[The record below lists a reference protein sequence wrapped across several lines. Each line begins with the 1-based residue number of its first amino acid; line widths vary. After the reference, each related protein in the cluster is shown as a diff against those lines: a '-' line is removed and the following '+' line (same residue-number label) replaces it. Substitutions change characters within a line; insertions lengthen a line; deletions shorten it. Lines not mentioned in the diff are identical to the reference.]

1 MSYQVLAR
9 KYRPKNFSEVVGQQH
24 VLNSLIHALDQ
35 NRLHH
40 AYLFTGTR
48 GVGKTS
54 LARLLAKSVN
64 CLNGVSSHPCGQ
76 CEHCVAIEQGRF
88 VDLIEIDAA
97 SRTKVE
103 DTRDILDN
111 VQYMPSQGKYKIYL
125 IDEVHMLSQ
134 HSFNALLKTLEEPPE
149 HVKFLLATTDP
160 HKLPITILSRCLQ
173 FNLKHLSETQIE
185 QKLVEILE
193 LEAITF
199 EQNALKIIAH
209 ASDGSMRDALS
220 LTDQSIAYSKG
231 EILTH
236 AVQTML
242 GIVDKEM
249 IDKLVIALLEED
261 TNAIINFSDDIILA
275 GKSPQS
281 VLNALAECFYYA
293 SLIGFSYQGLSS
305 IPCSDEILKT
315 ISEHYTKDTLQ
326 LYYQLTIKAKE
337 DLHLAPN
344 AQCGLG
350 MALLRLCA
358 FSLDLLPVSQATN
371 KTTPLT
377 NTKTA
382 PSLSK
387 KPDLSALKKALS
399 VPSESHSISQAHK
412 PAIIAPVADK
422 AITPNL
428 VTEDKTLN
436 KPIKPMVAEEPKSD
450 SKHMT
455 IEKAEKAKTIVD
467 NNIIT
472 APKADA
478 IIEDTNSTIDN
489 SKNSKIDWYHLSQS
503 LGLKGTTLQIVL
515 NSSLLDN
522 SGNIYT
528 LQTSDSVKA
537 LITTNAIKKI
547 EDALSLKQGR
557 NIKVAFSHLNQ
568 AQASAKTNTNVTLA
582 SAAEQMTKQ
591 STTNTTIAATAISP
605 INNHTSEA
613 PTPPVAT
620 KVTQVTPAQVIQQQK
635 AQKIDEI
642 YTSLK
647 AAPEIQ
653 NLEQLGFQFNKSN
666 IKLKG

>member
-76 CEHCVAIEQGRF
+76 CEHCIAIEQGRF

-149 HVKFLLATTDP
+149 HVKFLLATTDQ

-173 FNLKHLSETQIE
+173 FNLKHLSETHIE
-185 QKLVEILE
+185 QKLVDILG

-199 EQNALKIIAH
+199 EQNALKILAH
-209 ASDGSMRDALS
+209 AADGSMRDALS

-231 EILTH
+231 QIVTH
-236 AVQTML
+236 DVQTML

-249 IDKLVIALLEED
+249 INKLLIALLEED
-261 TNAIINFSDDIILA
+261 TNVIIDFSDEIILA

-293 SLIGFSYQGLSS
+293 SLIGFNYQNSSS
-305 IPCSDEILKT
+305 IPCSAEILKT
-315 ISEHYTKDTLQ
+315 ISDNYSKDTLQ

-358 FSLDLLPVSQATN
+358 FSLDLLPTSQVTN
-371 KTTPLT
+371 DAKPL
-377 NTKTA
+377 TKTA
-382 PSLSK
+382 SSLSK

-399 VPSESHSISQAHK
+399 APSQPQTVSSK
-412 PAIIAPVADK
+412 PATIAPVKNEAVTSSTAREGKELSEPTKPIIVEKLKPNAHDITTEVKVADSNT
-422 AITPNL
+422 ITPPH
-428 VTEDKTLN
+428 TAT
-436 KPIKPMVAEEPKSD
+436 IAEGTTT
-450 SKHMT
+450 T
-455 IEKAEKAKTIVD
+455 I
-467 NNIIT
+467 NN
-472 APKADA
+472 
-478 IIEDTNSTIDN
+478 N
-489 SKNSKIDWYHLSQS
+489 KIDWYHLSQS

-515 NSSLLDN
+515 NSSLLEN
-522 SGNIYT
+522 TNNIYT

-537 LITTNAIKKI
+537 LITDNATKKI

-557 NIKVAFSHLNQ
+557 NIKIIFSHLNQ
-568 AQASAKTNTNVTLA
+568 EQTSAKSNNSITLA
-582 SAAEQMTKQ
+582 PRDAHITQQTTKT
-591 STTNTTIAATAISP
+591 STTAVTAVSTINTAVLATPSMQQI
-605 INNHTSEA
+605 
-613 PTPPVAT
+613 
-620 KVTQVTPAQVIQQQK
+620 TPAQVIQQQK

-642 YTSLK
+642 YASLK
-647 AAPEIQ
+647 ANLEIQ
-653 NLEQLGFQFNKSN
+653 NLEQLGFKLNKTN

>member
-76 CEHCVAIEQGRF
+76 CEHCAAIEQGRF

-185 QKLVEILE
+185 QKLVEILG
-193 LEAITF
+193 LEAIAF

-209 ASDGSMRDALS
+209 AADGSMRDALS

-358 FSLDLLPVSQATN
+358 FSLDLLPVSQAAN
-371 KTTPLT
+371 KTVPLT
-377 NTKTA
+377 NTKTV

-387 KPDLSALKKALS
+387 KPDLSALKKALAT
-399 VPSESHSISQAHK
+399 PSQSHSISQAHK
-412 PAIIAPVADK
+412 STVIASVTDK

-436 KPIKPMVAEEPKSD
+436 EPKPMIAEESTSD

-455 IEKAEKAKTIVD
+455 IEKAETIAESKT
-467 NNIIT
+467 IT

-478 IIEDTNSTIDN
+478 TVNDTNLATNN

-522 SGNIYT
+522 TDNIYT

-537 LITTNAIKKI
+537 LITTSAIKKI

-557 NIKVAFSHLNQ
+557 NIKVTFSHLNQ
-568 AQASAKTNTNVTLA
+568 DQAPTKANANTTLA
-582 SAAEQMTKQ
+582 PPASQVAKQ
-591 STTNTTIAATAISP
+591 STENATSAATVISP
-605 INNHTSEA
+605 IDHTVETA
-613 PTPPVAT
+613 TPPVT
-620 KVTQVTPAQVIQQQK
+620 TQVTPAQVIQQQK

-647 AAPEIQ
+647 ADPEIQ
-653 NLEQLGFQFNKSN
+653 NLEQLGFQLNKSN
-666 IKLKG
+666 IKLKD

>member
-185 QKLVEILE
+185 QKLVEILG

-209 ASDGSMRDALS
+209 AADGSMRDALS

-249 IDKLVIALLEED
+249 IDKLVIALLEEN
-261 TNAIINFSDDIILA
+261 TNAIINFSDEIILA

-315 ISEHYTKDTLQ
+315 ISEHYSKDTLQ

-358 FSLDLLPVSQATN
+358 FSLDLLPVSQAAN
-371 KTTPLT
+371 KTVPLT

-382 PSLSK
+382 PSLNK
-387 KPDLSALKKALS
+387 KPDLSALKIALAA
-399 VPSESHSISQAHK
+399 PSESHSASQAHK
-412 PAIIAPVADK
+412 PTVIASVTDK
-422 AITPNL
+422 AITPSL
-428 VTEDKTLN
+428 VTEGKTLN
-436 KPIKPMVAEEPKSD
+436 EPIKSMIAEEPKSD
-450 SKHMT
+450 TKHMAAK
-455 IEKAEKAKTIVD
+455 KAEKAETIAD
-467 NNIIT
+467 NNTIT

-478 IIEDTNSTIDN
+478 IVNDTNSLIN
-489 SKNSKIDWYHLSQS
+489 NSKIDWYHLSQS

-522 SGNIYT
+522 SDNIYT
-528 LQTSDSVKA
+528 LQTSDSIKA

-557 NIKVAFSHLNQ
+557 NIKVNFSHLNQ
-568 AQASAKTNTNVTLA
+568 DQAPTKANTNITLA
-582 SAAEQMTKQ
+582 PAAEQMAKQ
-591 STTNTTIAATAISP
+591 STADTTSAVTVISP
-605 INNHTSEA
+605 IDHTVETSI
-613 PTPPVAT
+613 PPVA
-620 KVTQVTPAQVIQQQK
+620 TQVTPAQVIQQQK

-647 AAPEIQ
+647 ANPEIK
-653 NLEQLGFQFNKSN
+653 NLEQLGFQLDKSN
-666 IKLKG
+666 IKLKS

>member
-185 QKLVEILE
+185 QKLVEILG
-193 LEAITF
+193 LEAIAF

-209 ASDGSMRDALS
+209 AADGSMRDALS

-231 EILTH
+231 EILTY

-293 SLIGFSYQGLSS
+293 SLIGFNAQHLSS

-315 ISEHYTKDTLQ
+315 ISEHYSKDTLQ

-358 FSLDLLPVSQATN
+358 FSLDLLPASQTTN
-371 KTTPLT
+371 NAGSLT

-382 PSLSK
+382 PNLSK
-387 KPDLSALKKALS
+387 KPDLSTLKKVFAA
-399 VPSESHSISQAHK
+399 PSESHSVSQAHK
-412 PAIIAPVADK
+412 PAIIASVTDK
-422 AITPNL
+422 AVTPSL
-428 VTEDKTLN
+428 VTEDKTFN
-436 KPIKPMVAEEPKSD
+436 KPIKPMIAEEPTSD

-455 IEKAEKAKTIVD
+455 IEKAETVAD
-467 NNIIT
+467 NNITT
-472 APKADA
+472 APKTDTTVN
-478 IIEDTNSTIDN
+478 DTNSAINN

-557 NIKVAFSHLNQ
+557 NIKVTFSHLNQ
-568 AQASAKTNTNVTLA
+568 DQAPTKANANTTLVPPA
-582 SAAEQMTKQ
+582 DQVAKQ
-591 STTNTTIAATAISP
+591 STADATSAATVISP
-605 INNHTSEA
+605 IDHTVETA
-613 PTPPVAT
+613 TPPVA
-620 KVTQVTPAQVIQQQK
+620 TQVTPAQVIQQQK

-647 AAPEIQ
+647 ADPEIQ
-653 NLEQLGFQFNKSN
+653 NLEQLGFQLNKSN
-666 IKLKG
+666 IKLKD

>member
-173 FNLKHLSETQIE
+173 FNLKHLIETQIE
-185 QKLVEILE
+185 QKLVEILG
-193 LEAITF
+193 LEAIAF

-209 ASDGSMRDALS
+209 AADGSMRDALS

-261 TNAIINFSDDIILA
+261 TNAIINFSDDVILA

-293 SLIGFSYQGLSS
+293 SLIGFNAQHLSS

-315 ISEHYTKDTLQ
+315 ISEHYSKDTLQ

-358 FSLDLLPVSQATN
+358 FSLDLLPASQATN
-371 KTTPLT
+371 KTVPLT
-377 NTKTA
+377 NTKTV

-387 KPDLSALKKALS
+387 KPDLSALKKALAT
-399 VPSESHSISQAHK
+399 PSESHAVSQAHK
-412 PAIIAPVADK
+412 PAIIPPVADK
-422 AITPNL
+422 AVTPNL
-428 VTEDKTLN
+428 VTESKTLN
-436 KPIKPMVAEEPKSD
+436 EPINSMIAEEPTSD

-455 IEKAEKAKTIVD
+455 ARKAEKVEKAEIIAD
-467 NNIIT
+467 NNTIT
-472 APKADA
+472 APKTDA
-478 IIEDTNSTIDN
+478 TVNDTNLAINN
-489 SKNSKIDWYHLSQS
+489 SKNSKIDWHHLSQS

-568 AQASAKTNTNVTLA
+568 EQASAKTNTNVTLA
-582 SAAEQMTKQ
+582 PAAEQMAKQ
-591 STTNTTIAATAISP
+591 SIADATSAATVSP
-605 INNHTSEA
+605 IDHTVETSK
-613 PTPPVAT
+613 PPVT
-620 KVTQVTPAQVIQQQK
+620 LQVTPAQVIQQQK

-647 AAPEIQ
+647 ANPEIQ
-653 NLEQLGFQFNKSN
+653 NLEQLGFQLDKSN
-666 IKLKG
+666 IKLKS

>member
-185 QKLVEILE
+185 QKLVEILG
-193 LEAITF
+193 LEKIAF

-209 ASDGSMRDALS
+209 AADGSMRDALS

-261 TNAIINFSDDIILA
+261 TNAIINFSDEIILA
-275 GKSPQS
+275 GKAPQS

-293 SLIGFSYQGLSS
+293 SLIGFNHQNLSS
-305 IPCSDEILKT
+305 IPCSDETLKT
-315 ISEHYTKDTLQ
+315 ISEHYSKDTLQ

-358 FSLDLLPVSQATN
+358 FSLDLLPASQVTTHTKPVTN
-371 KTTPLT
+371 V
-377 NTKTA
+377 KTA
-382 PSLSK
+382 SSLSK
-387 KPDLSALKKALS
+387 KPDLSALKKTLS
-399 VPSESHSISQAHK
+399 APNEFQSVSKQSKAT
-412 PAIIAPVADK
+412 AIAPVKNEAVPPSTAK
-422 AITPNL
+422 
-428 VTEDKTLN
+428 EDKELN
-436 KPIKPMVAEEPKSD
+436 KSTKPMIAKESKPSDKHTAIEIADNIATPLKSD
-450 SKHMT
+450 
-455 IEKAEKAKTIVD
+455 TIVKD
-467 NNIIT
+467 TTTVINN
-472 APKADA
+472 
-478 IIEDTNSTIDN
+478 N
-489 SKNSKIDWYHLSQS
+489 KIDWCHLSQS
-503 LGLKGTTLQIVL
+503 LGLKGTALQIVL
-515 NSSLLDN
+515 NSSLIEHTQ
-522 SGNIYT
+522 SVYT
-528 LQTSDSVKA
+528 LHTADAVKA
-537 LITTNAIKKI
+537 LITANTIKKI
-547 EDALSLKQGR
+547 EDALSLKQGSS
-557 NIKVAFSHLNQ
+557 IKVAFSHLDHEQ
-568 AQASAKTNTNVTLA
+568 KPAKVNTDIMLVSRN
-582 SAAEQMTKQ
+582 EQTTRQ
-591 STTNTTIAATAISP
+591 STEGSTTTAATISP
-605 INNHTSEA
+605 ADHAVELTAS
-613 PTPPVAT
+613 PMTP
-620 KVTQVTPAQVIQQQK
+620 QVTPAQVIQQQK
-635 AQKIDEI
+635 TQKIDEI

-647 AAPEIQ
+647 VNPEIQ
-653 NLEQLGFQFNKSN
+653 KLEQLGFQLNKNN

>member
-64 CLNGVSSHPCGQ
+64 CLNGISSHPCGQ
-76 CEHCVAIEQGRF
+76 CEHCLAIEQGRF

-185 QKLVEILE
+185 QKLVEILGIE
-193 LEAITF
+193 TIAF

-209 ASDGSMRDALS
+209 AADGSMRDALS

-231 EILTH
+231 QILTH

-261 TNAIINFSDDIILA
+261 TNAIINFSDEIVLA

-293 SLIGFSYQGLSS
+293 SLIGFNAQHLSS

-315 ISEHYTKDTLQ
+315 ISEHYSKDTLQ

-358 FSLDLLPVSQATN
+358 FSLVLLPASQAIN
-371 KTTPLT
+371 EAAPLT
-377 NTKTA
+377 NTKA
-382 PSLSK
+382 ASNLSR

-399 VPSESHSISQAHK
+399 TPNESHSVNQSNK
-412 PAIIAPVADK
+412 STVIAPVTDK
-422 AITPNL
+422 TTTPNL

-436 KPIKPMVAEEPKSD
+436 ESIKPMIAEEL
-450 SKHMT
+450 KH
-455 IEKAEKAKTIVD
+455 
-467 NNIIT
+467 
-472 APKADA
+472 A
-478 IIEDTNSTIDN
+478 IIEVEAAENNKVTAQNDTTVKDTNSAIH
-489 SKNSKIDWYHLSQS
+489 NSKIDWYHLSQS

-522 SGNIYT
+522 TDNIYT
-528 LQTSDSVKA
+528 LQTADSVKA

-557 NIKVAFSHLNQ
+557 NIKILFSHLDQDQ
-568 AQASAKTNTNVTLA
+568 AFTKANTNVTLA
-582 SAAEQMTKQ
+582 PPNEQITKQ
-591 STTNTTIAATAISP
+591 PTTDATTAAKAKHSVEEPTSPVTA
-605 INNHTSEA
+605 
-613 PTPPVAT
+613 
-620 KVTQVTPAQVIQQQK
+620 QLTPAQVIQQQK

-642 YTSLK
+642 YASLK
-647 AAPEIQ
+647 ENSDIQ
-653 NLEQLGFQFNKSN
+653 NLEELGFQLNKVN

>member
-40 AYLFTGTR
+40 AYLFSGTR

-76 CEHCVAIEQGRF
+76 CEHCLAIEQGRF

-185 QKLVEILE
+185 QKLVDILG
-193 LEAITF
+193 LETIAF

-209 ASDGSMRDALS
+209 AADGSMRDALS
-220 LTDQSIAYSKG
+220 LTDQSVAYSKG

-261 TNAIINFSDDIILA
+261 TKAIINFSDDIILA

-293 SLIGFSYQGLSS
+293 SLTGFSYQNLSS
-305 IPCSDEILKT
+305 TPCSYEMLKT
-315 ISEHYTKDTLQ
+315 ISEHYSKDTLQ

-337 DLHLAPN
+337 DIHLAPN

-358 FSLDLLPVSQATN
+358 FSLDLLPASHTTN
-371 KTTPLT
+371 KTPPLT

-382 PSLSK
+382 SSLNK
-387 KPDLSALKKALS
+387 KPDLSALKKALAAPSKPHS
-399 VPSESHSISQAHK
+399 VSQSNESTV
-412 PAIIAPVADK
+412 IAPVTDK
-422 AITPNL
+422 TIAPIL
-428 VTEDKTLN
+428 VTEGEALN
-436 KPIKPMVAEEPKSD
+436 KSIKPIIVEESNPSIN
-450 SKHMT
+450 HAT
-455 IEKAEKAKTIVD
+455 IEVEAVDNHKATAQSDTIVENT
-467 NNIIT
+467 NNT
-472 APKADA
+472 RA
-478 IIEDTNSTIDN
+478 INNSKN

-522 SGNIYT
+522 TDNIYT
-528 LQTSDSVKA
+528 LQTADSVKA

-547 EDALSLKQGR
+547 ENALRLKQGG
-557 NIKVAFSHLNQ
+557 NIKVVFSHLNQ
-568 AQASAKTNTNVTLA
+568 EQVSTKANTNVTLA
-582 SAAEQMTKQ
+582 APNEQMAKQ
-591 STTNTTIAATAISP
+591 STADAAISP
-605 INNHTSEA
+605 AEHTVE
-613 PTPPVAT
+613 TP
-620 KVTQVTPAQVIQQQK
+620 QVTPAQVIQQQK

-647 AAPEIQ
+647 ENPEIQ
-653 NLEQLGFQFNKSN
+653 NLEKLGFQLNKDN